1 MINLYRCFIFILTE
15 SEIQAIRG
23 RIPLS
28 ERPASSLP
36 ISGKK
41 PVAFPMH
48 SDVRASRTAL
58 CASVMSGYITRLSS
72 VEKPSLTSPLPRARI
87 AQTRG
92 PGFGPDT
99 PSRDFGSPPVL
110 GNQTVRGGRPRL
122 GFRTDDK
129 TRIDS
134 TLFLTSRQSKT
145 MITQKAIIP
154 IIIKNSKII
163 VAGIMNR
170 NFILVFIIR
179 IQITK
184 RTKIIKITDHNVF
197 FFLT

>member
-1 MINLYRCFIFILTE
+1 MMKVNKRLLYIKYYLYCLCAKQTQLTF
-15 SEIQAIRG
+15 IRG

-28 ERPASSLP
+28 ERLASSLP
-36 ISGKK
+36 ITGKK
-41 PVAFPMH
+41 PVAFSMQ

-110 GNQTVRGGRPRL
+110 GN
-122 GFRTDDK
+122 RTTSS
-129 TRIDS
+129 TRFS
-134 TLFLTSRQSKT
+134 HRRQD
-145 MITQKAIIP
+145 A
-154 IIIKNSKII
+154 
-163 VAGIMNR
+163 
-170 NFILVFIIR
+170 
-179 IQITK
+179 
-184 RTKIIKITDHNVF
+184 D
-197 FFLT
+197 

>member
-1 MINLYRCFIFILTE
+1 MPFRYGLKVLT
-15 SEIQAIRG
+15 IRG

-41 PVAFPMH
+41 PVAFSMH

-72 VEKPSLTSPLPRARI
+72 AEKPSLTSPLPRARI

-99 PSRDFGSPPVL
+99 PSRDLGSPPVL
-110 GNQTVRGGRPRL
+110 GNRTVHDRRPRL
-122 GFRTDDK
+122 GFLTDDK
-129 TRIDS
+129 TRIDP
-134 TLFLTSRQSKT
+134 TLFLTCWLRAVHDLRECETLARRHLSGGESNNHQLVEPH
-145 MITQKAIIP
+145 KA
-154 IIIKNSKII
+154 
-163 VAGIMNR
+163 
-170 NFILVFIIR
+170 
-179 IQITK
+179 
-184 RTKIIKITDHNVF
+184 
-197 FFLT
+197 